1 MRCELASESTLR
13 NAVQNNIN
21 SRFLVAAGEDRQ
33 KYRYNM
39 CLAVSMQRLIRVL
52 SLISID
58 ININININII

>member
-21 SRFLVAAGEDRQ
+21 SRFLVAAAEDRQ

-39 CLAVSMQRLIRVL
+39 CVAVSMQRLIRLL

-58 ININININII
+58 ININII